1 MSALLNPI
9 NRRTRAVK
17 WGLVVHTG
25 IMFVLVTICCA
36 LAIDYQRVSYV
47 DNRGFP
53 GVDGVL
59 PSGPLGYEPL
69 TYADAINF
77 APGLLFL
84 LNQWLADGFLV
95 SSMQCSVA
103 QVSNVALSSTAAT
116 LFMP

>member
-1 MSALLNPI
+1 MGALLNPA
-9 NRRTRAVK
+9 NRRIRAVK

-25 IMFVLVTICCA
+25 VMFVLVTLCCA
-36 LAIDYQRVSYV
+36 LAIDYQRVSYI

-95 SSMQCSVA
+95 SSM
-103 QVSNVALSSTAAT
+103 
-116 LFMP
+116 